1 MTAIVGRLEAR
12 GFVERKRDAADKRV
26 VTVALTPAGREKLL
40 ELRSRRTDF
49 LAGHMAG
56 LGADELARLR
66 AALPVLDQILE
77 SATS

>member
-1 MTAIVGRLEAR
+1 M
-12 GFVERKRDAADKRV
+12 
-26 VTVALTPAGREKLL
+26 TVALTPTGRAKLD
-40 ELRSRRTDF
+40 ELRSGRTDF

-56 LGADELARLR
+56 LGADELSRLA